1 MLLKIK
7 GRIIGRTLVQDY
19 VFRPVEYNQISL
31 YDWIRLSH
39 VEKRPKENNQNSFDD
54 VDNTESDDEN
64 NIDSEDENNIATFL
78 CFLKDHPL
86 HYSHHVTLLDDMQGW
101 VPNFVGGAIPRSDHG
116 DREYYCSTM
125 LTFFKPW
132 RTGKDLKLED
142 QNWDDAFENHVFNTM
157 HLKKMKYFNVRYECL
172 DARDDY
178 AAQMKKGENA
188 GIFSNWDVYD
198 SLNSDILDHNSFE
211 GDDFVCDIN
220 LVDENNIG
228 PKTEKRNRD
237 MLHVEQIMQEA
248 GWFNESPNG
257 PAEVGDLTPVLPAQ
271 LQSGKDWTA
280 IVQRKRQELIDE
292 RCKNIPDNID
302 DINKTGYDQ
311 ESLAEVKIVDKTYL
325 TAKFKAKVEKEQN
338 IIDSTVSD
346 FSLNTEQERAF
357 CIIANHASTEKPEQL
372 IMYIGGMA
380 GTGKSQVIKALTAF
394 FNRRNESHRI
404 VITAPTGTAAALVG
418 GSTYHSILGIN
429 DKSASTISMAKLR
442 TRLDGVNYM
451 FVDEISMLSCH
462 DMYNISAQPA
472 KAFNEPN
479 KPFGGLNMI
488 FSGDFSQLPPVGGGE
503 SVSLYS
509 GSIGTQIYS
518 GLSHYGQESAI
529 GKALWHQVTT
539 VVILR
544 ENMRQKLQSPEDAKF
559 RKALENMRYKA
570 CTQEDIAYLRTRI
583 TGPGISRPKLAE
595 KDFRN
600 VSIITA
606 WNSQKDRINELGS
619 VRFAKETNQHL
630 IDFYSIDKWVT
641 YEDIPEKVTG
651 CK

>member
-1 MLLKIK
+1 
-7 GRIIGRTLVQDY
+7 
-19 VFRPVEYNQISL
+19 
-31 YDWIRLSH
+31 
-39 VEKRPKENNQNSFDD
+39 
-54 VDNTESDDEN
+54 
-64 NIDSEDENNIATFL
+64 
-78 CFLKDHPL
+78 
-86 HYSHHVTLLDDMQGW
+86 
-101 VPNFVGGAIPRSDHG
+101 
-116 DREYYCSTM
+116 
-125 LTFFKPW
+125 
-132 RTGKDLKLED
+132 
-142 QNWDDAFENHVFNTM
+142 
-157 HLKKMKYFNVRYECL
+157 
-172 DARDDY
+172 
-178 AAQMKKGENA
+178 MKKGDNE
-188 GIFSNWDVYD
+188 GIFSNWDIYD
-198 SLNSDILDHNSFE
+198 SLNSDILNHDSFG
-211 GDDFVCDIN
+211 GDDFACDIDN
-220 LVDENNIG
+220 VIQDNIG

-237 MLHVEQIMQEA
+237 MSHVKQTMRDA
-248 GWFNESPNG
+248 GWFDKSPNG
-257 PAEVGDLTPVLPAQ
+257 SADVGDLTPVIPSQ
-271 LQSGKDWTA
+271 LQSGKDWSA
-280 IVQRKRQELIDE
+280 VVQRKRQELIDE

-346 FSLNTEQERAF
+346 FLLNIDQERAF
-357 CIIANHASTEKPEQL
+357 RIIANHASTEKPGQL

-380 GTGKSQVIKALTAF
+380 GTGNSQVIKALTAF
-394 FNRRNESHRI
+394 FEKRNESHPI

-488 FSGDFSQLPPVGGGE
+488 FSGDFSQVPPVGGGE

-509 GSIGTQIYS
+509 GSIGTQIFS
-518 GLSHYGQESAI
+518 GMSHYGQESAI

-544 ENMRQKLQSPEDAKF
+544 QNMRQTTQTENDAKF
-559 RKALENMRYKA
+559 RTAPENMRYKS
-570 CTQEDIAYLRTRI
+570 CTQEDIAFLRTRI
-583 TGPGISRPKLAE
+583 TGPGNNKPKLAA

-600 VSIITA
+600 VPIITA
-606 WNSQKDRINELGS
+606 WNSQKDKINELGS
-619 VRFAKETNQHL
+619 TRFANETDQHL
-630 IDFYSIDKWVT
+630 IDFYSIDKWVV
-641 YEDIPEKVTG
+641 YEDIPEKITG
-651 CK
+651 GKRRKRVKNTQTSTNITLADQEKLWELPHHATKHFPGKLSLCMGMPVMLRNNDATELCITKGQEGTVAAWNSYIGPHGKLVLDTLFVKLTNPPHVVKFDGLPENVVPISKMSQTIECTMKSDKMRMVEREQCCV